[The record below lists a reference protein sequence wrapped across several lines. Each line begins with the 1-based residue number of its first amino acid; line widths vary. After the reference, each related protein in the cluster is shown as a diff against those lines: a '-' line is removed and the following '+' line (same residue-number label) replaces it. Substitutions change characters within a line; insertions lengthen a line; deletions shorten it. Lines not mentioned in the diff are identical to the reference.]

1 MTAVSALLFDVF
13 GTVVDWREGISRDV
27 ATIAEKHNVAI
38 NAAAFADSWRA
49 QYQPGLE
56 EVRTGRRA
64 FTILDVLH
72 RENLKKVALDNGLPE
87 LAAQDEDFLVT
98 AWHRL
103 PGWSD
108 SSEGLLRLKEKFI
121 IATQSN
127 GNIALIVNM
136 AKYAQLPWDVVL
148 GAEVVGHYK
157 PQPEAYEKAC
167 SALGLATKNCMMVAA
182 HNDDLVAARATGM
195 KTAFVC
201 RPSEHGSA
209 QTTDLHAK
217 EKWDVIADDF
227 LDLADKLC
235 K

>member
-13 GTVVDWREGISRDV
+13 GTVVNWREGISRDV
-27 ATIAEKHNVAI
+27 AKIAEKHSVAL
-38 NAAAFADSWRA
+38 NAATFADNWRA
-49 QYQPGLE
+49 QYQPSME

-167 SALGLATKNCMMVAA
+167 SALGLATENCMMVAA

-201 RPSEHGSA
+201 RPSEHGAA

-217 EKWDVIADDF
+217 EKWDVIANDF